1 MPHTHGVSQ
10 PSVATLYIVLFARAR
25 ANSVSLFIK
34 STELALEECCVLVE
48 LARTCTACM
57 HTERTDARAGVSVCT
72 TSALL
77 VLRADW

>member
-48 LARTCTACM
+48 LAHMETIEPRLVVPVVGCRYLAMC
-57 HTERTDARAGVSVCT
+57 SVT
-72 TSALL
+72 HE
-77 VLRADW
+77 